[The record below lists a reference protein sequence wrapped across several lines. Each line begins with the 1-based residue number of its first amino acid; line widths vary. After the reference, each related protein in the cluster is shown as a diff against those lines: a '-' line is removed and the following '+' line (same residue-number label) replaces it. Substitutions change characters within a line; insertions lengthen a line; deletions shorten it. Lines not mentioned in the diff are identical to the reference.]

1 VRRRR
6 WTDRSPRRQPPVL
19 AAAASAPRRVP
30 GRGPILSRGRL
41 QRRGE
46 DRRSDDLARSAAE
59 TSHRSLREP
68 ASADDV
74 APTRERGA
82 TTRPFPSS
90 RRLVTAA
97 VRAGR
102 RIVPMIGLFQVDLTA
117 ARQILGGADPPL
129 SLTAYV
135 VACVGRAAA
144 GHPQVHAYRDWR
156 GRLVEHRHVDVQVLI
171 EVPTAHGPFGLV
183 HVVRDAD
190 IRSVAEISVEI
201 RAVKA
206 HPSSTGN
213 GRLLESLGP
222 VLGRVPGL
230 YRVMYAVMSRSHTV
244 HDAIGTVQV
253 TALGMF
259 ADGGGFA
266 IAPPSLASLVV
277 VVGGISTGP
286 VEADGHIET
295 VELLDLTVSIDH
307 NVVDG
312 APATRFAAD
321 LRRIM
326 RGPAESSPAG

>member
-1 VRRRR
+1 VRRR
-6 WTDRSPRRQPPVL
+6 WADLSPRRPTATLL
-19 AAAASAPRRVP
+19 AAAVQ
-30 GRGPILSRGRL
+30 LT
-41 QRRGE
+41 
-46 DRRSDDLARSAAE
+46 LAAVAW
-59 TSHRSLREP
+59 
-68 ASADDV
+68 ADDV
-74 APTRERGA
+74 VPARRRVVTS
-82 TTRPFPSS
+82 RPFPSN

-102 RIVPMIGLFQVDLTA
+102 RIVPMIGLFQVDLTT
-117 ARQILGGADPPL
+117 ARQFLGGTDPPL

-144 GHPQVHAYRDWR
+144 RHPQVHAYRDWR

-171 EVPTAHGPFGLV
+171 EVPTDQGPFGLV

-190 IRSVAEISVEI
+190 VRGVAEISAEI

-206 HPSSTGN
+206 DPFRTGT
-213 GRLLESLGP
+213 GRLLDTLAP

-230 YRVMYAVMSRSHTV
+230 YRVMYAVMSRSHRV

-253 TALGMF
+253 TALGMY
-259 ADGGGFA
+259 AGGGGFA
-266 IAPPSLASLVV
+266 VAPPTLASLTI

-286 VEADGHIET
+286 VVVDGHVEW

-326 RGPAESSPAG
+326 QADGGPDHAPG

>member
-1 VRRRR
+1 
-6 WTDRSPRRQPPVL
+6 
-19 AAAASAPRRVP
+19 
-30 GRGPILSRGRL
+30 
-41 QRRGE
+41 
-46 DRRSDDLARSAAE
+46 
-59 TSHRSLREP
+59 
-68 ASADDV
+68 
-74 APTRERGA
+74 
-82 TTRPFPSS
+82 
-90 RRLVTAA
+90 
-97 VRAGR
+97 
-102 RIVPMIGLFQVDLTA
+102 MIGLFQVDLTT
-117 ARQILGGADPPL
+117 ARQFLGGTDPPL

-171 EVPTAHGPFGLV
+171 EVPTAQGPFGLV

-206 HPSSTGN
+206 DPSSTGN
-213 GRLLESLGP
+213 GRLLDTLAP
-222 VLGRVPGL
+222 ALGRIPGL
-230 YRVMYAVMSRSHTV
+230 YRVMYAVMSRSHSV

-266 IAPPSLASLVV
+266 IAPPSLASLVI
-277 VVGGISTGP
+277 VVGGISTSA
-286 VEADGHIET
+286 VEVDGHLET
-295 VELLDLTVSIDH
+295 VESLDLTVSIDH

-312 APATRFAAD
+312 APATRFAAE

-326 RGPAESSPAG
+326 QGAADPPTAAAPAL

>member
-1 VRRRR
+1 MGVETGPR
-6 WTDRSPRRQPPVL
+6 WHPEVS
-19 AAAASAPRRVP
+19 SA
-30 GRGPILSRGRL
+30 
-41 QRRGE
+41 Q
-46 DRRSDDLARSAAE
+46 
-59 TSHRSLREP
+59 
-68 ASADDV
+68 DV
-74 APTRERGA
+74 APSRERVV
-82 TTRPFPSS
+82 TSRRFPPS

-102 RIVPMIGLFQVDLTA
+102 RIVPMVGLFQVDLTS
-117 ARQILGGADPPL
+117 ARRMLAGTEPPL

-144 GHPQVHAYRDWR
+144 AHPQVHAYRDWR

-171 EVPTAHGPFGLV
+171 EVPTDQGPFGLV

-190 IRSVAEISVEI
+190 IRSVGEISAEI
-201 RAVKA
+201 RAVRA
-206 HPSSTGN
+206 RPTSTRS
-213 GRLLESLGP
+213 GRLLDTLAP
-222 VLGRVPGL
+222 ALGRVPGL
-230 YRVMYAVMSRSHTV
+230 YRSMYAVMSRSHRA
-244 HDAIGTVQV
+244 HDSIGTVQV

-259 ADGGGFA
+259 AGGGGFA
-266 IAPPSLASLVV
+266 IAPPTLASLSV

-286 VEADGHIET
+286 VQVEGRVET

-326 RGPAESSPAG
+326 QGAAGSSSAAGPAV